1 MKRRYQKLC
10 SATLSISKHTFCQHT
25 RYTFIQYWVGN
36 ALQGNFKYGCF
47 WLFCDRRETLLPC
60 FDSYFSRQKRK
71 KTRLTVVFTLIYYVT
86 DFMTVSMR
94 TSQPVRMTTSQEK
107 PQIYSVAFP
116 PDMSTMTGDGR
127 TGLSM
132 KIFITLFL
140 CYISEHCTTART
152 LNMTINHKIPQTR

>member
-1 MKRRYQKLC
+1 MLLTCLLPFLATEGSRVLEKKENETQVSKLC

-47 WLFCDRRETLLPC
+47 WMFCDRRETLLPC

-71 KTRLTVVFTLIYYVT
+71 KTRLTVVFTLIYCVT

-94 TSQPVRMTTSQEK
+94 NISAGQNDRESGK
-107 PQIYSVAFP
+107 ASNLLSGIP
-116 PDMSTMTGDGR
+116 PGHVHDDRRWSYR
-127 TGLSM
+127 LVNENFYYFVS
-132 KIFITLFL
+132 LL
-140 CYISEHCTTART
+140 H
-152 LNMTINHKIPQTR
+152 